1 VTAPLPFDEFWHLV
15 TGELAVAD
23 LTTATEDTRLS
34 EDLFFD
40 SVLTFEL
47 ILLVEELA
55 GVLLPE
61 EMLGQLQTVGD
72 VYDVYCTR
80 VTQ

>member
-1 VTAPLPFDEFWHLV
+1 MTAPLPFDEFWQLV
-15 TGELAVAD
+15 IGDLAVAE
-23 LTTATEDTRLS
+23 LTTATEGTRLA

-47 ILLVEELA
+47 LLLVEDLA

-61 EMLGQLQTVGD
+61 EMIGQLETVGD
-72 VYDVYCTR
+72 VYHVYCTR